1 MKEPNLTAGWMRL
14 GSGGSWA
21 RLGLSLRV
29 ESGGSGMV
37 EWLIVVVS
45 VWVKVDAVGFS

>member
-1 MKEPNLTAGWMRL
+1 MRL

-29 ESGGSGMV
+29 ESGGSGIV
-37 EWLIVVVS
+37 EWLLVLVPTRI
-45 VWVKVDAVGFS
+45 KVDDVARLS